1 MRDRWIDYAD
11 EGVALRGYWVQP
23 DVDGRLPTVVVVHTF
38 RGITGSIE
46 ERARRLAEA
55 GYAAFAL
62 DVFGPEVRP
71 ADHMTGLETIK
82 PFRQDRAMFRRRLR
96 AGLDVARRQPGCEPD
111 RVAAIGYCFGGS
123 GVLEMARAGMPLRG
137 VVSLHG
143 ELASDRPVRS
153 GDVVAKILALHGD
166 ADPIVKAADV
176 SAFQGE
182 MRDAEADWEFV
193 SYSGAKHSFTG
204 EGIGTDADPNA
215 AFHPQAEARS
225 WARQAAFL
233 QEVLAP

>member
-23 DVDGRLPTVVVVHTF
+23 DVDGRMPTVVVVHTF

-62 DVFGPEVRP
+62 DVFGPGVRP

-96 AGLDVARRQPGCEPD
+96 AGLDAARRQPGCEPD

-123 GVLEMARAGMPLRG
+123 GALEMARAGMPLRG

-143 ELASDRPVRS
+143 ELTSDMPVRS

-182 MRDAEADWEFV
+182 MRDAGADWEFV

-225 WARQAAFL
+225 WMRQAAFL
-233 QEVLAP
+233 QEVLV